1 MERYEFDRNI
11 GFLVNDLSRL
21 ITSKYNRIMKPASLT
36 RTQWRVIVHLHRND
50 GLTQSQLAG
59 LLVVGKATVDGLVNR
74 LEEENW
80 VERRGDINDPRQNHI
95 FLSQKGRD
103 LGEEMIA
110 QGRELTEQAMANL
123 TKEEREQLIQLLG
136 RVKASLLSIEQDVI

>member
-11 GFLVNDLSRL
+11 RFLVNDLSRL

-110 QGRELTEQAMANL
+110 QGRELTEQAMADL

-136 RVKASLLSIEQDVI
+136 RLKASLLSIEQDVI